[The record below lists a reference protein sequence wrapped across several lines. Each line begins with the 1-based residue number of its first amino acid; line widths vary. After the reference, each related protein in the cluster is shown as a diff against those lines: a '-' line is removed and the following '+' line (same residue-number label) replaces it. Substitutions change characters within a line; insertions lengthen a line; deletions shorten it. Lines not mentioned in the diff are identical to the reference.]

1 MEVDTP
7 MRFASA
13 TKLLTTIMAL
23 QCAERGLIDLDENVE
38 KFVPD
43 LTSMKILAGFD
54 DVGKAIMRDRDGIIT
69 LRLVHYITSAY
80 QNRQWFADFEKS
92 LFEIKTSLD
101 SYIGSLVCI
110 DQSSPAAVHGQGVP
124 PISRQIRN
132 PEPASTT
139 TRERPRC

>member
-23 QCAERGLIDLDENVE
+23 QCVERGLIDLDENVE

-43 LTSMKILAGFD
+43 LTSMEILAGFD

-69 LRLVHYITSAY
+69 LRLVHHLTVCLSESA
-80 QNRQWFADFEKS
+80 
-92 LFEIKTSLD
+92 I
-101 SYIGSLVCI
+101 VC
-110 DQSSPAAVHGQGVP
+110 
-124 PISRQIRN
+124 
-132 PEPASTT
+132 
-139 TRERPRC
+139 